1 MIKVKKKKVKTK
13 PVRLSDKEFKYVY
26 DRAPRLCVDLI
37 IQKQQSI
44 VLSKRDI
51 PPAKGKWHL
60 PGGSVLFGEKLAEA
74 VKRKARVETGLKVKI
89 KKIIGVVEY
98 SSKSGYGQSIAVMF
112 LICPLSGKL
121 RGCAQAR
128 DIRFFKYLP
137 NNTVV
142 EQGKFLLEQKLIKKK
157 D

>member
-1 MIKVKKKKVKTK
+1 MIKIKKKKIKTK
-13 PVRLSDKEFKYVY
+13 PTRLSDKDFKYIY
-26 DRAPRLCVDLI
+26 GRAPRLCIDLI
-37 IQKQQSI
+37 IQKQQGV

-74 VKRKARVETGLKVKI
+74 VKRVAKEETGLEIKI
-89 KKIIGVVEY
+89 EKIIGVVEY
-98 SSKSGYGQSIAVMF
+98 SSKSGFGQSIAVMF
-112 LICPLSGKL
+112 LTRLQAGRL

-128 DIRFFKYLP
+128 EIRFFKYLP
-137 NNTVV
+137 NNTIV
-142 EQGKFLLEQKLIKKK
+142 EQGKFLLKQKLIKKK